1 MQIRNSVTLIGNV
14 GQLPITKT
22 LSNGN
27 RVIEFSLATN
37 DSYRN
42 REGQKITR
50 TEWHR
55 VKAYG
60 KVVDVLER
68 YLTRGS
74 RIALVGAIRYSK
86 WTDKYE
92 QTRTATDIVL
102 SEFTFL
108 DSKERDDHD
117 TPSESELDEAM
128 QVSEPSPA
136 ETAAAAPAT
145 KTRKRRATKKSAK
158 ASTATPA
165 EDLPF

>member
-14 GQLPITKT
+14 GQLPVTKT
-22 LSNGN
+22 LSNGS
-27 RVIEFSLATN
+27 RMIEFSLATN

-42 REGQKITR
+42 RDGQKVQR

-55 VKAYG
+55 IKAFG

-74 RIALVGAIRYSK
+74 KIALTGSIRYSK

-92 QTRTATDIVL
+92 QSRTSTDIFL
-102 SEFTFL
+102 DEFTFL
-108 DSKERDDHD
+108 ESKDRGA
-117 TPSESELDEAM
+117 SEAEEAM
-128 QVSEPSPA
+128 DRDSVMQVAEPSPA
-136 ETAAAAPAT
+136 EAASAPAKT
-145 KTRKRRATKKSAK
+145 KKRRATKKSTKVKEA
-158 ASTATPA
+158 ATAA